1 MTSYDVEDVIDRFN
15 LVPNILYNQ
24 SVLEDITSLVISLSS
39 LKIAYQSREPPNFGQ
54 GYLVR

>member
-1 MTSYDVEDVIDRFN
+1 MTSYDVEDIIDRFN

-24 SVLEDITSLVISLSS
+24 SVFEDITFLVISLSS
-39 LKIAYQSREPPNFGQ
+39 LKIAYRSRGPPNFGQ

>member
-24 SVLEDITSLVISLSS
+24 SVLEDITFLVISLSCFKDS
-39 LKIAYQSREPPNFGQ
+39 LSISRTTKFWA